1 MVAQRYQELYEMKKS
16 INSIQQ
22 LPLNTT
28 LQLPLSTILLRC
40 EQLQCSHQWRFH
52 QPVGTVGDYII
63 LVDMPMRMISGRILH
78 VSQTAPNV
86 MNYRVLDERL
96 GLERNISD
104 LKHPDENA
112 LPTDTDE
119 IQPFIIIKGSTYKQR
134 EARILFKSMIS
145 KDLKVRPNKKEGF
158 LRQFNW
164 GIDVKRLSRTLLGQ
178 VRANKF
184 LRDELDTDKELTTLL
199 TEVDKFNRE
208 ITIAEDKIKTG
219 HVPINELQT
228 MLNQRETIL
237 LEIDDMINRC
247 IGKALDYEK
256 DKTKAKLADEA
267 RIALNAILNLRQDLH
282 DVTNAL
288 FSNGSYD
295 LLERAIGSLPKDS
308 HINLTIKGIDDME
321 EVDMDMTPC
330 AMPQQLEEEDDDS
343 QDRTDVS
350 MMIQDAMTDS
360 DKFRKDFEAA
370 KMMQQASH
378 SKPRD
383 VPKTVAEA
391 QSCSWRILRESFK
404 LLSLQNKAQQSKDE
418 TMNSLVEGLGN
429 TTIFDNTA
437 NESRSDVYINGLNR
451 ALEDNGKLLK
461 KKDDEMKKKDDEIT
475 SLVEAHNRE
484 KKHREELESRI
495 AKNEASIASAAEKQ
509 TLSPEMTEKLS
520 QTILELSKRIFEDKD
535 KETQRKL
542 DELQQQLNS
551 QPSQVCEDD
560 ERRSRETTRGSVMDV
575 PSEDTQNTPYQW
587 DDEAGGWRRIE
598 KDGKRSK
605 ETSRAGTTGIS
616 SQDVRGASWQSD
628 DGGKLTD
635 RDNAHCVKTE
645 KQTSSAKHCVDFDVS
660 SNICHSTP
668 RISRGEPVRRTP
680 WPRTCRLRDSSS
692 ESSGSDT
699 DDGWMPRN
707 NLPPLRASSGNIS
720 SRETGK
726 LAALLSK
733 AEYLIE
739 RVRRNMIIPDAEIR
753 ELSTDTIK
761 TMLKS
766 NFKEYNDAIND
777 IAEHRFKI
785 IGFGKFG
792 HQRELAESLISHLT
806 VVGADLD
813 SCVKKIRQVARAGNI
828 TTSNTQVKWEKEN
841 VPKFNGEPGQDNPHF
856 YQYVRQMKSFLESNN
871 IAYADAKP
879 IWKQSLTGEALRH
892 INRIFPCEANPDVSV
907 LCKALKVKFGNG
919 KTIGN
924 SLQKELTS
932 QRQITALVE
941 GSQANTQRDCD
952 KILKT
957 IQKIRILEAEDP
969 ESYGGTVCD
978 FMERDMRKLLPIEDL
993 RRFDEKRD
1001 EGISVI
1007 DAFEDVVKGIMKLAS
1022 ERVEDERL
1030 ENLGE
1035 RHDSDQKGGKQSQK
1049 RRNNEKRKQRRN
1061 YNEQSGQSNIFTIN
1075 EVSDVEIEMSPQS
1088 GKPPP
1093 RKARQTRVTPNTRNQ
1108 DETSVEWNRDHYPR
1122 RRDYAGP
1129 SGGTKQESRARN
1141 TGNQGGRRSQ
1151 DFDKQQGKEIIKN
1164 FDRRQHAGAGVK
1176 GLTAEVRFQESRG
1189 RGPREMKP
1197 YVFNFVRKPD
1207 TEKKCLICLRSGD
1220 GDKDRHGMHNF
1231 TGRDIPTVDSCPIII
1246 HLPVEQKVDLI
1257 RKLDICTKC
1266 GRQQRSSIHEE
1277 KDCKFTERFKSLACA
1292 VDGCAYRRELCVKHI
1307 KENMPAFK
1315 RQKEQL
1321 ITDGFENYNFL
1332 AQTRHHGRVSRG
1344 RHYVPKERL
1353 YCHATI
1359 SENWP
1364 FIYKNVAEMVSSVTR
1379 TGGLPIIWEPEGPS
1393 FFIFMHVIGANG
1405 DPRVVTFDSCSNRS
1419 VFAKEV
1425 VGRGFHAVYISRP
1438 DREYVNGIGGIV
1450 RVSNVATLIP
1460 VMTDEGPTYHLI
1472 ESQVLKTDLLSNPHE
1487 KLESEAEYIKKAYL
1501 AQGGELEPGTMID
1514 YVMEDEPCD
1523 MLLGIKN
1530 YNLFPK
1536 SIFEFDGLHL
1546 FKCRI
1551 ISPFMNKAGYTY
1563 CIGGTR
1569 SVMKHCSQ
1577 RYGSINMLQNVA
1589 FDKDPEFYPTI
1600 RELPVLGRA
1609 RARECHYKEEEE
1621 LYAAGDERRAN
1632 RDRAS
1637 RRHRPP
1643 VLHCERRDI
1652 TRNQTR
1658 VRECTSAAQDP
1669 AAAAGSECIPTRRKI
1684 QVSTETSA
1692 PKHSS
1697 QLSPLRDES
1706 VLSVDLSTNKEPAR
1720 DEQNEPPEKAGEVE
1734 SLPHEPEK
1742 AGKSDLPEEAKE
1754 ITENDEGGDDAEL
1767 ESDQEPTKIVSDEL
1781 RPDPVEGEDSDDEEN
1796 EEDHPFNP
1804 TAFSDMPISELT
1816 ARLVSTKMLEDEAV
1830 FNLLM
1835 DAVNHDMREAV
1846 DKNRVTALLE
1856 SAIQVGKLPESYA
1869 AEVKGCDMTPSE
1881 LSHKWNENGVPICL
1895 KCNKECPRS
1904 HAIPTALLSRM
1915 GVPMDDTRGYYVTK
1929 GVQGQFKLTIE
1940 GINEAL
1946 GGVIAEKVARGPCCI
1961 DCRKCQQSLSLTEN
1975 SIKAFQED
1983 ASFEGCVTIDPDTD
1997 KLIARLPLP
2006 GNYRDLL
2013 CPNQMNVDKRLRREM
2028 KKLSPNPLSQDDVR
2042 AEIKKYRERGYL
2054 KALEDLTQI
2063 ERETYDK
2070 EPMKH
2075 WIANSIAYKI
2085 NSVSTK
2091 ARICSDGS
2099 MLTNGTSLNKLLPV
2113 GSLNYNLPACIQAF
2127 LTYPVV
2133 QAGDLK
2139 SFYCSFYVPID
2150 QFHVHQMRWIDDL
2163 DPGGKPKTYVMVRL
2177 FFGLASVPKLTLIG
2191 FEELAQLYPELAE
2204 ILRKAFY
2211 VDDCILGSF
2220 NEEEA
2225 DATRAELAECLA
2237 RHGLVFKGW
2246 SFSGRGADEA
2256 VLDEQGL
2263 TGFLGLLWDSKTDEF
2278 GLRIPRYFV
2287 TKTVKGQVENLE
2299 HFTGHTVREL
2309 KNFLNHEIT
2318 LRKVLARAMSYF
2330 DPTGCISPFIA
2341 RFRNLV
2347 RTSTIVAQSQWD
2359 TVLPAEIL
2367 EEFCNLVIEAERIG
2381 DFRYPRTMH
2390 IANPEVR
2397 LYDLMCFSDAGEKGK
2412 TGVMYTYNNRTLS
2425 FSGGKTI
2432 LPHRAHSIAKGELDA
2447 AYQVSLMVEGLHRH
2461 LAPHAGTKYLFL
2473 DATIAIH
2480 WIANSEHPLHVFQ
2493 RIRVMQI
2500 VKSFTDEKGVLQ
2512 VYHVRRDH
2520 NPADEGTH
2528 GKTTPEGVSPSS
2540 MYFRGP
2546 AFLRDMEIK
2555 DAVEKGIITPISAI
2569 AKKPKTEAEAQ
2580 HYADGIIHKVRAFSS
2595 EVEEMEANFKVMNK
2609 GCPTSLL
2616 TGSPHKLAVT
2626 AKLFKA
2632 GRYLHVPFR
2641 TGFPTYVSA
2650 HRIAFRYMLLVLK
2663 GIDLRRRVGRP
2674 FGGSG
2679 VGLRVLKN
2687 LKDMAQFPI
2696 GFGEPIAIKF
2706 KHYHAQTSTH
2716 SLLCD
2721 VYRILRKG
2729 TRHVRELE
2737 LPEEEKLR
2745 AEGELA
2751 KWRGMAQEQEYILA
2765 EDKGEQRM
2773 ADSTRVLQELREKAT
2788 DLTERMACRVQDEPR
2803 HMHYTWLTKKN
2814 KIRSLAKRN
2823 CTTKGR
2829 ERQRGS
2835 WRLYPGF
2842 DYHHKAILKLRE
2854 EIPWYLGRK
2863 NPGHFVTLAI
2873 AARIV
2878 NAMKYCMA
2886 YVKESFS
2893 ETGARLL
2900 GNDLANL
2907 LEEIPSERLEDIL
2920 GAMRKARPELHA
2932 YLDENSEQSIREMVI
2947 WMMAGPLE
2955 VNRTEFCRIFDGR
2968 AGKDYYEPRILL
2980 PIIYHSPSEYAELQA
2995 LTFSLFHRILSRE
3008 AKSEWSSE
3016 KLAKYCIS
3024 HKGLLFSSSRVRAGH
3039 EHADLVA
3046 ERLREEGQTV
3056 QMIQERFPALVP
3068 VGDPDSPIVIM
3079 FSIYLHYH
3087 GNYNP
3092 FRRAKIVAHQGTHMS
3107 RARLLQSV
3115 FVPGAHSRFEAIR
3128 RACSMCRVRLHKYY
3142 RSIIGPMHSSRYFI
3156 APFSQVMFDSYGP
3169 LKCTV
3174 FGIDRETRQTKP
3186 HDVYVM
3192 VFVCMS
3198 TKLTYATQVHDQ
3210 SAASMALALTR
3221 LACDPRQMPV
3231 ILYAD
3236 QHQSNIH
3243 LLKNMSFHV
3252 QVNDILVRNQQTAYQ
3267 LLPVGNHHQGGLAER
3282 RMRELKKMIGVN
3294 DMTKVPMGIIEFETM
3309 LMQFCELINNTPL
3322 GVTHSSADG
3331 IMEVL
3336 TPQRLAGHFK
3346 GNRLL
3351 SPVSVPMDV
3360 HRMLAKYKGIWKAA
3374 LALYENSVVPELLK
3388 NKRWYKDEGIAP
3400 QVGDIVAFDKKVE
3413 SNFLPGW
3420 SKARVIAIK
3429 PGEDGRTREAIVEYV
3444 VTPDKE
3450 KFKTI
3455 EGVKV
3460 PVTRVEHTARDA
3472 DSLIVLFPVTETLDD
3487 DLVRLHY
3494 DLLQMDNNQ
3503 ILHGIEK
3510 AEPESPATGEMTPT
3524 SLLLES
3530 TPASCQNCD
3539 LEEGSCP
3546 SCQLGK
3552 EAMKYEEYI
3561 LKAATWEVCIRMAP
3575 NLMNE
3580 KIRVMKDRNLAVY
3593 DLLKEVIALGGD
3605 VVEGEI
3611 GIAQEGSELPILPE
3625 KVKLMGENG
3634 EILTEFTLFHREITQ
3649 EAGNGKAREAMN
3661 RDQRRGDERFVYGPR
3676 LTPTKRLRKITKPQ
3690 LEELPKETPYTFRWE
3705 DIPETANT
3713 WEPEPGCH
3721 KMCCC
3726 KAHCQLMQH
3735 EILEEVGEKDQP
3747 WSSAEK

>member
-1 MVAQRYQELYEMKKS
+1 MKKS
-16 INSIQQ
+16 TNSIHQ

-28 LQLPLSTILLRC
+28 LQLPLSTTLLKC

-52 QPVGTVGDYII
+52 QPVGTVGDYIV
-63 LVDMPMRMISGRILH
+63 LVDMSMRMISGRILH
-78 VSQTAPNV
+78 VSQTSPYV
-86 MNYRVLDERL
+86 MDYRVQDERI
-96 GLERNISD
+96 GLERNILG

-112 LPTDTDE
+112 LPTDIDG
-119 IQPFIIIKGSTYKQR
+119 IQPFIIIKGPTYKQE
-134 EARILFKSMIS
+134 EARTLLRSLVS
-145 KDLKVRPNKKEGF
+145 DDLNVRPNKKEGF

-164 GIDVKRLSRTLLGQ
+164 GIDVKRLNRTLLKQ
-178 VRANKF
+178 VRTNKF
-184 LRDELDTDKELTTLL
+184 LIDELDTDKEFTALF
-199 TEVDKFNRE
+199 TEIDKFNSE

-219 HVPINELQT
+219 QIPINELQT
-228 MLNQRETIL
+228 MLNQRKTIL
-237 LEIDDMINRC
+237 LKIDDMINRC
-247 IGKALDYEK
+247 IGIVHDYEK
-256 DKTKAKLADEA
+256 DKTKAKLAEDA
-267 RIALNAILNLRQDLH
+267 KMALNTVINFRQDLH
-282 DVTNAL
+282 DVTNVL

-295 LLERAIGSLPKDS
+295 LLERAINLLPDNS
-308 HINLTIKGIDDME
+308 QINLTVRSTNNME
-321 EVDMDMTPC
+321 EVAMDITPC
-330 AMPQQLEEEDDDS
+330 VIPQQQEQEEDDPYDKTEIS
-343 QDRTDVS
+343 I
-350 MMIQDAMTDS
+350 MIQNAMTDL
-360 DKFRKDFEAA
+360 DNFQKACEAA
-370 KMMQQASH
+370 KMLQQASH

-391 QSCSWRILRESFK
+391 QSCSWQILNDSFK
-404 LLSLQNKAQQSKDE
+404 LLSLQNESQQSKDE
-418 TMNSLVEGLGN
+418 KMNSLIHDLGN
-429 TTIFDNTA
+429 TTIPDNTT
-437 NESRSDVYINGLNR
+437 NESRSDKYINGLNGR
-451 ALEDNGKLLK
+451 FHQLEEALEDNERMLR
-461 KKDDEMKKKDDEIT
+461 KKDDEIK
-475 SLVEAHNRE
+475 SLLEARNRE
-484 KKHREELESRI
+484 KKHREELESGI
-495 AKNEASIASAAEKQ
+495 AKKEASITSTMEKQ
-509 TLSPEMTEKLS
+509 SLNPGMTEKLS
-520 QTILELSKRIFEDKD
+520 QAILEMSKKIFEDKD

-542 DELQQQLNS
+542 TELQRQMNLQS
-551 QPSQVCEDD
+551 AQIQEED
-560 ERRSRETTRGSVMDV
+560 ERTSKGASRTGTFGVSSRDAQS
-575 PSEDTQNTPYQW
+575 TPWQW
-587 DDEAGGWRRIE
+587 DDGAMLIDREDTHCAKIE
-598 KDGKRSK
+598 NPN
-605 ETSRAGTTGIS
+605 S
-616 SQDVRGASWQSD
+616 SVRH
-628 DGGKLTD
+628 
-635 RDNAHCVKTE
+635 R
-645 KQTSSAKHCVDFDVS
+645 VDFDTP

-668 RISRGEPVRRTP
+668 KTSRREPIRKTP
-680 WPRTCRLRDSSS
+680 WPSASRARYPSSS
-692 ESSGSDT
+692 ESSSSGT
-699 DDGWMPRN
+699 DDGWMPRGD
-707 NLPPLRASSGNIS
+707 LPPPRTSGGSIS
-720 SRETGK
+720 NRETGK

-733 AEYLIE
+733 AEYLID
-739 RVRRNMIIPDAEIR
+739 RVRRNMIIPDAEIK

-785 IGFGKFG
+785 IGFGRYG

-813 SCVKKIRQVARAGNI
+813 SCVKKIKQVARAGNI

-841 VPKFNGEPGQDNPHF
+841 IPKFNGEPGQDNPHF

-892 INRIFPCEANPDVSV
+892 INRIFPCDANPDVNV
-907 LCKALKVKFGNG
+907 LCKALKAKFGNG

-969 ESYGGTVCD
+969 ESYRGTVCD

-993 RRFDEKRD
+993 RRFDGKRD

-1007 DAFEDVVKGIMKLAS
+1007 DAFEDVVKGIMLLAS

-1035 RHDSDQKGGKQSQK
+1035 RRDSNQRGNKQTQK
-1049 RRNNEKRKQRRN
+1049 RRNNEKRKQKRN
-1061 YNEQSGQSNIFTIN
+1061 YNEQSGQSNIFTMN
-1075 EVSDVEIEMSPQS
+1075 EISDAEAAMSPQN
-1088 GKPPP
+1088 GKPHL
-1093 RKARQTRVTPNTRNQ
+1093 KKTRQSHVAPNTRAR
-1108 DETSVEWNRDHYPR
+1108 DEAGMGWNKDHRPKGRDH
-1122 RRDYAGP
+1122 AGQ
-1129 SGGTKQESRARN
+1129 SGNAKQEYRTRDS
-1141 TGNQGGRRSQ
+1141 GDQGSRRSQ
-1151 DFDKQQGKEIIKN
+1151 GFDKQRGKGSIKS
-1164 FDRRQHAGAGVK
+1164 FDRRQQVGGGAK
-1176 GLTAEVRFQESRG
+1176 ELTEDVRFQESRG
-1189 RGPREMKP
+1189 QGSREMKP
-1197 YVFNFVRKPD
+1197 YVFTFVRKQD
-1207 TEKKCLICLRSGD
+1207 TGKKCLVCLRSGD
-1220 GDKDRHGMHNF
+1220 GDKDKHGFHNF
-1231 TGRDIPTVDSCPIII
+1231 TNRDIPTLDSCPIII

-1257 RKLDICTKC
+1257 SKLDICTKC
-1266 GRQQRSSIHEE
+1266 GRQPRSSIHDE
-1277 KDCKFTERFKSLACA
+1277 KDCNFAFNYKSLACA

-1315 RQKEQL
+1315 RQKEQF
-1321 ITDGFENYNFL
+1321 ISDGFENYNFF
-1332 AQTRHHGRVSRG
+1332 AQSRPFGKVSRG
-1344 RHYVPKERL
+1344 RRCVTKKHL
-1353 YCHATI
+1353 YCHAAI
-1359 SENWP
+1359 SEGRP
-1364 FIYKNVAEMVSSVTR
+1364 FIYKNVAEMVSSVTS
-1379 TGGLPIIWEPEGPS
+1379 TGTPPIVWEPEGPS
-1393 FFIFMHVIGANG
+1393 FFIFMHVTGADG
-1405 DPRVVTFDSCSNRS
+1405 RPRVLTFDSCSNRS
-1419 VFAKEV
+1419 VFAKDV
-1425 VGRGFHAVYISRP
+1425 VGRGFHAVYIKRP

-1472 ESQVLKTDLLSNPHE
+1472 ESQVLRTDLLSNPHE
-1487 KLESEAEYIKKAYL
+1487 DLESEAECIKKEYIK
-1501 AQGGELEPGTMID
+1501 QGGGFEPNTMID
-1514 YVMEDEPCD
+1514 YVLEDEQCD

-1536 SIFEFDGLHL
+1536 PIFEFDGLHL

-1569 SVMKHCSQ
+1569 SAMKQCSE
-1577 RYGSINMLQNVA
+1577 RYGSINMLQSVR

-1600 RELPVLGRA
+1600 RELPVLQQQQTGA
-1609 RARECHYKEEEE
+1609 RDCEEEE
-1621 LYAAGDERRAN
+1621 GLYATGNAQRTNWN
-1632 RDRAS
+1632 RPRQ
-1637 RRHRPP
+1637 RHQPP
-1643 VLHCERRDI
+1643 ILRCERRRMNNH
-1652 TRNQTR
+1652 TEVCGR
-1658 VRECTSAAQDP
+1658 
-1669 AAAAGSECIPTRRKI
+1669 
-1684 QVSTETSA
+1684 VSTVLNPAVTTEPEHASRQQRVLWETEA
-1692 PKHSS
+1692 DIGEHSS
-1697 QLSPLRDES
+1697 QERSPENEPELSKDCSEFEGS
-1706 VLSVDLSTNKEPAR
+1706 AR
-1720 DEQNEPPEKAGEVE
+1720 DEQCKASQGVKEAKFIE
-1734 SLPHEPEK
+1734 HEPEELGRLDPIEETDESEGHGDNVDRFEQ
-1742 AGKSDLPEEAKE
+1742 ADDEEPVENSSD
-1754 ITENDEGGDDAEL
+1754 G
-1767 ESDQEPTKIVSDEL
+1767 L
-1781 RPDPVEGEDSDDEEN
+1781 RPNLAEDEYSDDEE
-1796 EEDHPFNP
+1796 EGEDHPFDP
-1804 TAFSDMPISELT
+1804 SAFSEMSITELT
-1816 ARLVSTKMLEDEAV
+1816 ARLVSTKMLEDEAI

-1835 DAVNHDMREAV
+1835 DAVNHSMREAV

-1856 SAIQVGKLPESYA
+1856 SAIQVGKLPDSYA
-1869 AEVKGCDMTPSE
+1869 AEVKDCDMTPSE

-1895 KCNKECPRS
+1895 KCDKECPRS

-1915 GVPMDDTRGYYVTK
+1915 GIPMDDTRGYYVTK

-1961 DCRKCQQSLSLTEN
+1961 DCRKCRQSLSLTEN

-1983 ASFEGCVTIDPDTD
+1983 ASFEGCVTIDPDTN

-2006 GNYRDLL
+2006 ENYRDLL
-2013 CPNQMNVDKRLRREM
+2013 CSNQMNVDNRLRKEM
-2028 KKLSPNPLSQDDVR
+2028 KKLSPNPLSQEDVR
-2042 AEIKKYRERGYL
+2042 AEIKKYLERGYI
-2054 KALEDLTQI
+2054 KPLEDLTQI
-2063 ERETYDK
+2063 ERETYEK
-2070 EPMKH
+2070 EAMKH
-2075 WIANSIAYKI
+2075 WIANSIAYKG

-2099 MLTNGTSLNKLLPV
+2099 MLTNGTCLNKLLPV

-2139 SFYCSFYVPID
+2139 SFYCSFYIPID

-2191 FEELAQLYPELAE
+2191 FEELAELYPELAE

-2220 NEEEA
+2220 SKEEA
-2225 DATRAELAECLA
+2225 DATRAKLTECLKK
-2237 RHGLVFKGW
+2237 HGLIFKGW
-2246 SFSGRGADEA
+2246 SFSSRGADEA
-2256 VLDEQGL
+2256 VLDEEGL

-2287 TKTVKGQVENLE
+2287 AKKVKGQIENLE
-2299 HFTGHTVREL
+2299 YFTGNTVAEL
-2309 KNFLNHEIT
+2309 KDFLNNEIT

-2347 RTSTIVAQSQWD
+2347 RTSTIVALSQWD
-2359 TVLPAEIL
+2359 TILPVEIL
-2367 EEFCNLVIEAERIG
+2367 EEFCCLVIEAERIR
-2381 DFRYPRTMH
+2381 DFRYPRSMH
-2390 IANPEVR
+2390 IANPKVR

-2412 TGVMYTYNNRTLS
+2412 TGVMYTYNDQIPS
-2425 FSGGKTI
+2425 FAGGKTI

-2528 GKTTPEGVSPSS
+2528 GKTTPEGVSPNS

-2546 AFLRDMEIK
+2546 AFLRDMRLE
-2555 DAVEKGIITPISAI
+2555 DAVEKGIITPIGAI
-2569 AKKPKTEAEAQ
+2569 AKKPKTKAEAQ
-2580 HYADGIIHKVRAFSS
+2580 HYADGVINKVRAFSS
-2595 EVEEMEANFKVMNK
+2595 EVEEMEANFKLMNK

-2632 GRYLHVPFR
+2632 GKYLHVPFR
-2641 TGFPTYVSA
+2641 TGFLTYVSA
-2650 HRIAFRYMLLVLK
+2650 HRVAFRFMLLVLK
-2663 GIDLRRRVGRP
+2663 GIDLRRRIGRT

-2679 VGLRVLKN
+2679 VGLRVLN
-2687 LKDMAQFPI
+2687 HLKEMTQFPI
-2696 GFGEPIAIKF
+2696 GFGESIAVKF
-2706 KHYHAQTSTH
+2706 RRYQKQTSTH

-2729 TRHVRELE
+2729 ARHLKEIE
-2737 LPEEEKLR
+2737 LPEEKRLQAQED
-2745 AEGELA
+2745 LA
-2751 KWRGMAQEQEYILA
+2751 KWKEMARGQEYILA
-2765 EDKGEQRM
+2765 EDESEEQM
-2773 ADSTRVLQELREKAT
+2773 SDSTRVLQDLREKAT
-2788 DLTERMACRVQDEPR
+2788 DLTDKMACQVEDEPR
-2803 HMHYTWLTKKN
+2803 HIYYTWLTKRK

-2823 CTTKGR
+2823 CTTKGKGK
-2829 ERQRGS
+2829 QRGS

-2842 DYHHKAILKLRE
+2842 DHHHKAILKLRE
-2854 EIPWYLGRK
+2854 EIPWYLSRK
-2863 NPGHFVTLAI
+2863 NPGHFVSLAI

-2886 YVKESFS
+2886 YVKEPFP

-2900 GNDLANL
+2900 GNDLADL
-2907 LEEIPSERLEDIL
+2907 LEEIPSDRLEDIF
-2920 GAMRKARPELHA
+2920 GTMRKVRPELHA
-2932 YLDENSEQSIREMVI
+2932 YLDENTEQSIREMVM

-2955 VNRTEFCRIFDGR
+2955 VNKTEFCRIFDGR

-2980 PIIYHSPSEYAELQA
+2980 PIIYHSPAEYAELQA

-3008 AKSEWSSE
+3008 ARSEWSSE
-3016 KLAKYCIS
+3016 KLAKYCIG

-3046 ERLREEGQTV
+3046 QRLREEGQTI
-3056 QMIQERFPALVP
+3056 QMIQRRFPALVP
-3068 VGDPDSPIVIM
+3068 VGDPDSPLVIM

-3092 FRRAKIVAHQGTHMS
+3092 FRRAKIVAHQGTHMC
-3107 RARLLQSV
+3107 RARLLQAV
-3115 FVPGAHSRFEAIR
+3115 FVPGAQSRFEAIH
-3128 RACSMCRVRLHKYY
+3128 RACSMCRVRLHRYY

-3156 APFSQVMFDSYGP
+3156 APFSQVMFDAYGP
-3169 LKCTV
+3169 LKCNI

-3236 QHQSNIH
+3236 QHQSNVH
-3243 LLKNMSFHV
+3243 LLKKMSFHV
-3252 QVNDILVRNQQTAYQ
+3252 QVNDILVRNQQPAYQ

-3282 RMRELKKMIGVN
+3282 RMKELKKMIGVN
-3294 DMTKVPMGIIEFETM
+3294 DMTKVPMGTIEFETM

-3346 GNRLL
+3346 DNKLL
-3351 SPVSVPMDV
+3351 SPISVPMDV
-3360 HRMLAKYKGIWKAA
+3360 HGMLEKYKGVWKAA
-3374 LALYENSVVPELLK
+3374 LTLYETCVVPELLK
-3388 NKRWYKDEGIAP
+3388 NKRWYKDEGVEP
-3400 QVGDIVAFDKKVE
+3400 QVGDIVAFDKRTE

-3429 PGEDGRTREAIVEYV
+3429 PGDDGRTREALIEYV
-3444 VTPDKE
+3444 VTPEKE
-3450 KFKTI
+3450 KFKKI
-3455 EGVKV
+3455 NGVKV
-3460 PVTRVEHTARDA
+3460 PVTKVEQTSRDA
-3472 DSLIVLFPVTETLDD
+3472 DSLIVLFPVTETLDE
-3487 DLVRLHY
+3487 DLARLHY

-3503 ILHGIEK
+3503 ILHSIEK
-3510 AEPESPATGEMTPT
+3510 AEPENPTGGEMAPI

-3530 TPASCQNCD
+3530 TPASCRNCD
-3539 LEEGSCP
+3539 LEEGDCP

-3552 EAMKYEEYI
+3552 EAVKYEDYI
-3561 LKAATWEVCIRMAP
+3561 LKAARWEIWIRIAP
-3575 NLMNE
+3575 DLMNE
-3580 KIRVMKDRNLAVY
+3580 KIRVIEDRNLAVY
-3593 DLLKEVIALGGD
+3593 DLLKKVIALGGE
-3605 VVEGEI
+3605 VVGGEI
-3611 GIAQEGSELPILPE
+3611 ETDYDDDDELPVLPE
-3625 KVKLMGENG
+3625 NVKLMRDNG
-3634 EILTEFTLFHREITQ
+3634 EILSEFNLFHREITQ
-3649 EAGNGKAREAMN
+3649 EIGKGRAREAMN
-3661 RDQRRGDERFVYGPR
+3661 RDQRREDERFTYGPR
-3676 LTPTKRLRKITKPQ
+3676 LTPTKKLRNFIKPQ

-3705 DIPETANT
+3705 DIPETVKT

-3735 EILEEVGEKDQP
+3735 EILEEVGEEGQH
-3747 WSSAEK
+3747 WNNEEK